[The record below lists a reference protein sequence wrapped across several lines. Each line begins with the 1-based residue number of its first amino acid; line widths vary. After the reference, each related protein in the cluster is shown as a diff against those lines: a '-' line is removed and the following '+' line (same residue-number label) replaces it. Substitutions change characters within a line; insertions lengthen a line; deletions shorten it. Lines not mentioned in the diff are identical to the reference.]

1 MKLSNLFNGN
11 TATFAT
17 EVDILLCVLVIRC
30 LLLLVYLYLYVKHQ
44 TSSKYAVNE
53 KVHREVKVND
63 INMSQYSLL
72 TLCCLQGG
80 NSVEGQ
86 GCLTESRIRDKKYSM
101 FLKKKRK
108 CFSIGFQKSRCQTAY
123 SHCYIYFYLFS
134 TRNLIMKPL
143 FDIMNMFFFKIPVH
157 ARYKQ
162 V

>member
-44 TSSKYAVNE
+44 TSSKYAINE

-80 NSVEGQ
+80 KFGW
-86 GCLTESRIRDKKYSM
+86 RIGLFNRIANKRQKIQYVSEKKENVSQSASKRHAVKLRIHIAIYISIF
-101 FLKKKRK
+101 FLQE
-108 CFSIGFQKSRCQTAY
+108 IQ
-123 SHCYIYFYLFS
+123 
-134 TRNLIMKPL
+134 
-143 FDIMNMFFFKIPVH
+143 
-157 ARYKQ
+157 
-162 V
+162 

>member
-30 LLLLVYLYLYVKHQ
+30 LLLLVYLYLYVKHR

-101 FLKKKRK
+101 FLKKKKKLMFLNRLPNVTLSN
-108 CFSIGFQKSRCQTAY
+108 CVIHIAIYISI
-123 SHCYIYFYLFS
+123 
-134 TRNLIMKPL
+134 
-143 FDIMNMFFFKIPVH
+143 FFLQEI
-157 ARYKQ
+157 Q
-162 V
+162 

>member
-44 TSSKYAVNE
+44 ISSKYAVNE

-101 FLKKKRK
+101 FLKKKENVSQSASKSHAVKLRIHIAIYI
-108 CFSIGFQKSRCQTAY
+108 SI
-123 SHCYIYFYLFS
+123 
-134 TRNLIMKPL
+134 
-143 FDIMNMFFFKIPVH
+143 FFLQEI
-157 ARYKQ
+157 
-162 V
+162 

>member
-17 EVDILLCVLVIRC
+17 EVDMLLCVLVIRC
-30 LLLLVYLYLYVKHQ
+30 LLLLVYLYLYVKHK

-80 NSVEGQ
+80 NSVEGK

-101 FLKKKRK
+101 FLKKKENVSQSASKRHAVK
-108 CFSIGFQKSRCQTAY
+108 LRN
-123 SHCYIYFYLFS
+123 SHRYIYFYLF
-134 TRNLIMKPL
+134 
-143 FDIMNMFFFKIPVH
+143 F
-157 ARYKQ
+157 YKKFNNETFI
-162 V
+162 

>member
-1 MKLSNLFNGN
+1 M
-11 TATFAT
+11 
-17 EVDILLCVLVIRC
+17 LLCVLVIRC

-80 NSVEGQ
+80 KFGW
-86 GCLTESRIRDKKYSM
+86 RIGLFNRIANKRQKIQYVSEKKETVSQSAS
-101 FLKKKRK
+101 KRHAVK
-108 CFSIGFQKSRCQTAY
+108 LRN
-123 SHCYIYFYLFS
+123 SHCYIHFSLFS

-143 FDIMNMFFFKIPVH
+143 FDIMNMFFLIPVH
-157 ARYKQ
+157 ARYK
-162 V
+162 

>member
-17 EVDILLCVLVIRC
+17 EVDILLCVLVSRC

-101 FLKKKRK
+101 FLKKKENVSQSASKRHAVK
-108 CFSIGFQKSRCQTAY
+108 LRN
-123 SHCYIYFYLFS
+123 SHRYIYFYLF
-134 TRNLIMKPL
+134 
-143 FDIMNMFFFKIPVH
+143 F
-157 ARYKQ
+157 YKKFNNETFI
-162 V
+162 

>member
-30 LLLLVYLYLYVKHQ
+30 LLLLVYLYLYVKHE

-101 FLKKKRK
+101 FLKKKENVSQSASKRHAVK
-108 CFSIGFQKSRCQTAY
+108 LRIHIAIYISI
-123 SHCYIYFYLFS
+123 
-134 TRNLIMKPL
+134 
-143 FDIMNMFFFKIPVH
+143 FFLQEI
-157 ARYKQ
+157 Q
-162 V
+162 

>member
-101 FLKKKRK
+101 FLKKKKKLMFLNRLPNVTLSN
-108 CFSIGFQKSRCQTAY
+108 CVIHIAIYISI
-123 SHCYIYFYLFS
+123 
-134 TRNLIMKPL
+134 
-143 FDIMNMFFFKIPVH
+143 FFLQEI
-157 ARYKQ
+157 
-162 V
+162 

>member
-80 NSVEGQ
+80 KFGW
-86 GCLTESRIRDKKYSM
+86 RIGLFNRIANKRQKIQYVSE
-101 FLKKKRK
+101 KKRK
-108 CFSIGFQKSRCQTAY
+108 CFSIGFQTSRCQTAY
-123 SHCYIYFYLFS
+123 SHCYIYLYLFS
-134 TRNLIMKPL
+134 TRNSIMKPL
-143 FDIMNMFFFKIPVH
+143 FDIMNMFFLNTSTCKI
-157 ARYKQ
+157 
-162 V
+162 

>member
-1 MKLSNLFNGN
+1 MKLSNLFNGY

-30 LLLLVYLYLYVKHQ
+30 LLLLVYLYSYVKHQ

-80 NSVEGQ
+80 KFGWRIGLFNRIANKRQKIQYVSEKKENVSQSASKRHAVKLRNSH
-86 GCLTESRIRDKKYSM
+86 R
-101 FLKKKRK
+101 
-108 CFSIGFQKSRCQTAY
+108 
-123 SHCYIYFYLFS
+123 YIYFYLFFYKKFNNE
-134 TRNLIMKPL
+134 TFIWYHEYV
-143 FDIMNMFFFKIPVH
+143 FF
-157 ARYKQ
+157 
-162 V
+162 

>member
-11 TATFAT
+11 KLNQILRRLP

-30 LLLLVYLYLYVKHQ
+30 LLLLFYLYLYVKHQ

-80 NSVEGQ
+80 NLVEGQ

-101 FLKKKRK
+101 FLKKKK
-108 CFSIGFQKSRCQTAY
+108 CFSIGFQTSRCQTAY

-134 TRNLIMKPL
+134 TRNLIMKPF
-143 FDIMNMFFFKIPVH
+143 FDIVNMFF
-157 ARYKQ
+157 
-162 V
+162 

>member
-80 NSVEGQ
+80 KFGW
-86 GCLTESRIRDKKYSM
+86 RIGLFNRIANKRQQKIQYVSEKKENVSQSASKRHAVKLRIHIAIYISIF
-101 FLKKKRK
+101 FLQE
-108 CFSIGFQKSRCQTAY
+108 IQ
-123 SHCYIYFYLFS
+123 
-134 TRNLIMKPL
+134 
-143 FDIMNMFFFKIPVH
+143 
-157 ARYKQ
+157 
-162 V
+162 

>member
-1 MKLSNLFNGN
+1 MKLSNLFNGY

-30 LLLLVYLYLYVKHQ
+30 LLLLVYLYLYVKHR

-101 FLKKKRK
+101 FLKKKKMFLNRLPNVTLSN
-108 CFSIGFQKSRCQTAY
+108 CVFTLL
-123 SHCYIYFYLFS
+123 YIFLSFFYKKFNNE
-134 TRNLIMKPL
+134 TFI
-143 FDIMNMFFFKIPVH
+143 
-157 ARYKQ
+157 
-162 V
+162 

>member
-1 MKLSNLFNGN
+1 MMLSNLFNGN

-17 EVDILLCVLVIRC
+17 EVDMLLCVLVIRC

-101 FLKKKRK
+101 FLKKKENVSQSASKRHAVK
-108 CFSIGFQKSRCQTAY
+108 LRN
-123 SHCYIYFYLFS
+123 SHRYIYFYLF
-134 TRNLIMKPL
+134 
-143 FDIMNMFFFKIPVH
+143 F
-157 ARYKQ
+157 YKKFNNETFI
-162 V
+162 

>member
-17 EVDILLCVLVIRC
+17 EVDMLLCVLVIRC

-101 FLKKKRK
+101 FLKKKKMFLNRLPNVTLSN
-108 CFSIGFQKSRCQTAY
+108 CVIHIAIYISIF
-123 SHCYIYFYLFS
+123 FS

-143 FDIMNMFFFKIPVH
+143 FDIMNMVFFKYQYL
-157 ARYKQ
+157 RYKQ
-162 V
+162 L

>member
-17 EVDILLCVLVIRC
+17 EVDMLLCVLVIRC

-101 FLKKKRK
+101 FLKKKENVSQSASKRHAVK
-108 CFSIGFQKSRCQTAY
+108 LRN
-123 SHCYIYFYLFS
+123 SHRYIYFYLF
-134 TRNLIMKPL
+134 
-143 FDIMNMFFFKIPVH
+143 F
-157 ARYKQ
+157 YKKFNNETFI
-162 V
+162 

>member
-1 MKLSNLFNGN
+1 MKLSNLFNGY

-101 FLKKKRK
+101 FLKKKKMFLNRLPNVTLSN
-108 CFSIGFQKSRCQTAY
+108 CVFTLL
-123 SHCYIYFYLFS
+123 YIFLSFFYKKFNNE
-134 TRNLIMKPL
+134 TFI
-143 FDIMNMFFFKIPVH
+143 
-157 ARYKQ
+157 
-162 V
+162 